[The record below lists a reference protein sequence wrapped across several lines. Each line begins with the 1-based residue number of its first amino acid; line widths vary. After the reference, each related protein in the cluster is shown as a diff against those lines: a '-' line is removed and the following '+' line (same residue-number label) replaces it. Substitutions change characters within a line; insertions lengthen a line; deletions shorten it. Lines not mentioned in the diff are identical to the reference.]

1 LEMHAQTLN
10 EVVLVRLVV
19 VVMIACNAQTPQ

>member
-1 LEMHAQTLN
+1 VLLLQMRLLLL

-19 VVMIACNAQTPQ
+19 RVLLSVCVA